1 MSRSLPCNLSGLF
14 DLSRFGTLCFPG
26 LRKIRGEAPFFKQ
39 VRSGAVA
46 SPPCNGG
53 TRTGLVALE
62 WFRVLFEQVRSG
74 AVASTPCNGEP
85 RTGLVALEWFGAL
98 FKQVRSGA
106 VGSPPCHG
114 EPWTGLVALECF
126 RMLFEQVRSGAVG
139 SPPCNGE
146 PGMAQVC
153 GGKRAADDAASSNA
167 AGSAVG

>member
-1 MSRSLPCNLSGLF
+1 MSFNIPYLVSGLF

-46 SPPCNGG
+46 SPPC
-53 TRTGLVALE
+53 
-62 WFRVLFEQVRSG
+62 S
-74 AVASTPCNGEP
+74 GEP
-85 RTGLVALEWFGAL
+85 RTGLVALEWFRA
-98 FKQVRSGA
+98 
-106 VGSPPCHG
+106 
-114 EPWTGLVALECF
+114 
-126 RMLFEQVRSGAVG
+126 LFEQVRSGAVA